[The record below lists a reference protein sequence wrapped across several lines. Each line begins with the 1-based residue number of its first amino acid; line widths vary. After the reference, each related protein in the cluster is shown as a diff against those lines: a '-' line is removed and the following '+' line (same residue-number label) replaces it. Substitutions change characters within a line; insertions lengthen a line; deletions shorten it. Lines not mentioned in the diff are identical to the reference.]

1 MAQSHFLSTFYQGG
15 TIMTTDL
22 RTQFQNYMTLQ
33 RFADHTQR
41 TYVTGVKGL
50 AKYYKQSPDTLTNEQ
65 IQD

>member
-1 MAQSHFLSTFYQGG
+1 
-15 TIMTTDL
+15 MTTDL

-50 AKYYKQSPDTLTNEQ
+50 ASFRPPTPKQLEILKIVQIYAFEKYLSVL
-65 IQD
+65 